1 MESLGMAIE
10 VFDGYVSNR
19 ARNPRAAQKSA
30 VVPLSIIDETAAAGR
45 PPIRWRHR
53 FPGWSHGLNGSRMA
67 DPEKKELASWPPCHP
82 QLRDGLAHV
91 VAEFGGGARALRRHS
106 SAAWGVNAI
115 KLPCV

>member
-67 DPEKKELASWPPCHP
+67 DPEKKRNSPAGRRATLNSVTVWRTWWPSLEAGPERSGDIP
-82 QLRDGLAHV
+82 
-91 VAEFGGGARALRRHS
+91 ARR
-106 SAAWGVNAI
+106 GE
-115 KLPCV
+115 